1 MRSQIILLLAS
12 MLAMTPPASAGL
24 FESVRPNI
32 MDLVAKDSGAKS
44 GARDIIQKQF
54 ELSPAPERITATDEL
69 LKKIQ
74 AASDSTEK
82 AAAAVAL
89 AKLKSPWEASNHND
103 QVAALYKLY
112 LETKDPSLGR
122 YLDDALSNA
131 KGLYLDGINDFNS
144 DNVSNPVAT
153 AAKFQRM
160 ADSFPKSRY
169 ASSSAYYIGQYW
181 TRVGFIQ
188 NNFSDSIPK
197 SDTAFT
203 NFIKRSKNGDFPNTN
218 FLTDA
223 SFFKALNRI
232 LVGKEKEALAQL
244 DDLRKELGNSSPNIY
259 VYQLFYKTRDKTTEV
274 DRYIPAQS
282 LIDATVKFI
291 QANPGKLPEA
301 QSDLAKQ
308 LLSPSKS

>member
-223 SFFKALNRI
+223 TCR
-232 LVGKEKEALAQL
+232 
-244 DDLRKELGNSSPNIY
+244 SSRQAVFGRSSTLY
-259 VYQLFYKTRDKTTEV
+259 RARSSSHRF
-274 DRYIPAQS
+274 QS
-282 LIDATVKFI
+282 LMTVTGRCSSM
-291 QANPGKLPEA
+291 QARKVPKT
-301 QSDLAKQ
+301 LAKYRSSTRPA
-308 LLSPSKS
+308 LRP